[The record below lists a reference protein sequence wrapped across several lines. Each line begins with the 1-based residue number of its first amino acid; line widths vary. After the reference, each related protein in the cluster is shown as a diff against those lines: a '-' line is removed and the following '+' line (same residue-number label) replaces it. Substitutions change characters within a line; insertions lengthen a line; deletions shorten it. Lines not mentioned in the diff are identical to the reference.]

1 MKLFINTLLS
11 KHWDALL
18 ASFTAGC
25 FLYYFTRHS
34 GIGISPDS
42 VSYLSTAEHI
52 LRNFSFTDF
61 RDMPLV
67 IFPIGYPLFLA
78 KIGFFTG
85 LSPEAF
91 LPWVN
96 ALLLIGVLFMTS
108 FLIQDYLPKARIYK
122 AAILAI
128 LACSPGLLEVYSM
141 AWSET
146 VFLFL
151 SLLFI
156 TCIRFY
162 QFNRNTGRL
171 LLVALVAAVAFL
183 IRYAGICMVIT
194 GIAILLFD
202 EAIQTLPK
210 ARQILLF
217 TLIACTPVSL
227 NLIRNHLLAGES
239 TGVREKALR
248 SVMNNLQQ
256 SAAVLGDWLP
266 FLKGHATLSVCLLL
280 AIVTLGMAVFI
291 YGILQQQYYHSSKT
305 ILGCFLVVYFGFLIS
320 IASISR
326 FEDISNR
333 LLSPVYIPLLLIGSS
348 WLPAFYRRSWGFK
361 KILITA
367 GSMLL
372 FGGFLYNHY
381 QQNAAAWEGIKDA
394 GIPGYTEDSW
404 TQSVTIRYINQNK
417 TLFGD
422 TVYSDAEDAVYYLT
436 GLKALPL
443 PHKEIE
449 KEKTTFLQTH
459 QFYLFWLSDGENQD
473 LVGLPFIQQHK
484 QMVSEQIF
492 PDGKLYYFRD
502 SLLHK

>member
-1 MKLFINTLLS
+1 MKLLINTLFS

-18 ASFTAGC
+18 ASFTVC
-25 FLYYFTRHS
+25 FFLYYFTRHS

-42 VSYLSTAEHI
+42 VSYLSTAKHI

-78 KIGFFTG
+78 KIGFITG
-85 LSPEAF
+85 LSPETY
-91 LPWVN
+91 LPWAN
-96 ALLLIGVLFMTS
+96 TLLFSGVLFMTS

-128 LACSPGLLEVYSM
+128 LSCSPGLLEVYSM

-146 VFLFL
+146 VFIFL
-151 SLLFI
+151 SLLFL
-156 TCIRFY
+156 TSIRYY
-162 QFNRNTGRL
+162 QCNRNTGRL
-171 LLVALVAAVAFL
+171 LMVALVAAVAFL
-183 IRYAGICMVIT
+183 TRYAGICLVIT

-202 EAIQTLPK
+202 EANQPLSK
-210 ARQILLF
+210 ARHILLF

-227 NLIRNHLLAGES
+227 NLLRNHLLAGES
-239 TGVREKALR
+239 TGIREKALR
-248 SVMNNLQQ
+248 SLMDNLQQ

-266 FLKGHATLSVCLLL
+266 FLKGHPTLSVCVLI
-280 AIVTLGMAVFI
+280 AIVTLGMAIFI
-291 YGILQQQYYHSSKT
+291 YGILQQQYFHSAKT
-305 ILGCFLVVYFGFLIS
+305 ILGCFLLVYFGFMIG

-361 KILITA
+361 KMLITA
-367 GSMLL
+367 GSMLV

-381 QQNAAAWEGIKDA
+381 QQNAASWEGIKDA
-394 GIPGYTEDSW
+394 GIPGYAEDSW
-404 TQSVTIRYINQNK
+404 TQSATIRYINQHK

-422 TVYSDAEDAVYYLT
+422 TIYSDAEDAVYYLT

-449 KEKTTFLQTH
+449 QEKTAFLHTP

-484 QMVSEQIF
+484 QTLSEKIF
-492 PDGKLYYFRD
+492 PDGKIYFFRD